1 MRINTCSGAVDI
13 ERAKN
18 TRGGPSGASVPAS
31 AENVCEDAMTLATTP
46 LLQPSAGRSRVET
59 AVELMNQAQRLLRA
73 EELERAERQRNFKVT
88 PFDEREKAAIRKA
101 ELRRIKQEHML
112 SVDRR
117 WFWDFANDALDTMRE
132 ASSEAKRKGEQ
143 MRAQAIDARI
153 DAACVQL
160 EAVQKRAA
168 T

>member
-1 MRINTCSGAVDI
+1 
-13 ERAKN
+13 
-18 TRGGPSGASVPAS
+18 
-31 AENVCEDAMTLATTP
+31 
-46 LLQPSAGRSRVET
+46 
-59 AVELMNQAQRLLRA
+59 
-73 EELERAERQRNFKVT
+73 
-88 PFDEREKAAIRKA
+88 
-101 ELRRIKQEHML
+101 ML

>member
-1 MRINTCSGAVDI
+1 
-13 ERAKN
+13 
-18 TRGGPSGASVPAS
+18 
-31 AENVCEDAMTLATTP
+31 MTLATTP
-46 LLQPSAGRSRVET
+46 LLQPSAGRSRAET